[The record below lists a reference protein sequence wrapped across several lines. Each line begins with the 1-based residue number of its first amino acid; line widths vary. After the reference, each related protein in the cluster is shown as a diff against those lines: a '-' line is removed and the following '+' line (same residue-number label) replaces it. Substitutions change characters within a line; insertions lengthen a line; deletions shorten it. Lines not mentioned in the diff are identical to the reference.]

1 MSFNSINSLLDKAVS
16 VANAAATAAG
26 KKTEEVVEASTL
38 KLQQASL
45 NSEIS
50 CCYEQLGKMVY
61 AQKVFNECNEQHQND
76 MVAQISGLLEDLNS
90 LSAKREEILKT
101 KKCPN
106 CGASCS
112 TDSHFCSR
120 CGMTLIPKTE
130 EEAEEPEYV
139 EAEVVCNKAEE
150 TVEEAAE
157 TVEEKAEDV
166 AEAVE
171 DAVEEA
177 AEKVK
182 EKLDD

>member
-26 KKTEEVVEASTL
+26 KKTEEVVEASKL

-45 NSEIS
+45 NSELS

-61 AQKVFNECNEQHQND
+61 AQKVFNECNGQHQDD
-76 MVAQISGLLEDLNS
+76 MVEQISGLLEDLDS
-90 LSAKREEILKT
+90 LSAKRDEIFKT

-106 CGASCS
+106 CGASCT

-120 CGMTLIPKTE
+120 CGMTLIPQAQE
-130 EEAEEPEYV
+130 EEPEYV
-139 EAEVVCNKAEE
+139 EAEVICEEAEE
-150 TVEEAAE
+150 TVEEATE
-157 TVEEKAEDV
+157 VIEEKAEDIS
-166 AEAVE
+166 E
-171 DAVEEA
+171 AVEEA
-177 AEKVK
+177 AEKAK